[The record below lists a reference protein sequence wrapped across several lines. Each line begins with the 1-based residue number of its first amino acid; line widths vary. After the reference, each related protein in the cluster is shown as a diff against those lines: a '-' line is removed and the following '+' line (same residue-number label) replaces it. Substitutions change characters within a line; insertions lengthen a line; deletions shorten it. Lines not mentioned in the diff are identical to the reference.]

1 MEEERYQASSFALGP
16 VFMYEKKGDSA
27 VIRRCFSHEECVVIP
42 EQICGLPVTEVGPY
56 CFSAHMD
63 EKAFRK
69 EFEAGKLQIFQD
81 GTGFLPAGG
90 QEKGK
95 PAREAEPNKFRGAIT
110 GLSEL
115 RQGEEE
121 LANGE
126 EPDKSGEEIFGSS
139 ELRQGEGELASGAE
153 PDKSRGMVFGSS
165 ELRQRE
171 EKTSSEAERDK
182 SRETIFGPLTEK
194 GIQTPAG
201 LIPSLSGNN
210 LKELVLPGSV
220 RRVGRYCLYNCGA
233 LEQLEFDSAL
243 SDWGSGVFTGCHH
256 IRKIRLYLGEDGKS
270 SLKQMLDEVPEA
282 VEVEFLS
289 RNPGQ
294 AESTVGNLTGP
305 SLMAR
310 LIFPEFYEEGVE
322 NTPARILE
330 THVHGSGILYRNCF
344 QSRAFDFQQYDRLL
358 PYAVAREDFETTA
371 RLVTGRLWFP
381 YELSEAAR
389 LQYEEYVISE
399 RAQFAELFVR
409 THDMRGIRWLTET
422 AAKIYPDLY
431 DLLTELAGRAGFVE
445 AIGFLME
452 NRRMSKKNKGRGIR
466 KRLELSDF
474 SEAAQHL
481 DKRTVSEKEKML
493 GERCFSKK
501 EETGF
506 SRKEPVSLPG
516 QESVRRE
523 QEIREEDPKRT
534 KTALPAEKN
543 RSAARRRR
551 FEL

>member
-1 MEEERYQASSFALGP
+1 MGP
-16 VFMYEKKGDSA
+16 VFMYERKGDSA

-63 EKAFRK
+63 EKALQK
-69 EFEAGKLQIFQD
+69 EFEAGKLQIFQE
-81 GTGFLPAGG
+81 GIGFLSVG
-90 QEKGK
+90 
-95 PAREAEPNKFRGAIT
+95 
-110 GLSEL
+110 
-115 RQGEEE
+115 RQEEE
-121 LANGE
+121 KPVNGA
-126 EPDKSGEEIFGSS
+126 EPDKSCKEIFGSS
-139 ELRQGEGELASGAE
+139 EQRPREEKPASGAE
-153 PDKSRGMVFGSS
+153 RG
-165 ELRQRE
+165 
-171 EKTSSEAERDK
+171 K
-182 SRETIFGPLTEK
+182 SRETVFGPLTEK
-194 GIQTPAG
+194 GIQTPGG
-201 LIPSLSGNN
+201 LIPPLCGNN

-294 AESTVGNLTGP
+294 AGSTAGNLQGALDQTESTTGNLPGSSDQTRSVSGSPAGLFNRIGHGSGDFCFTGTEKDAEEGAV
-305 SLMAR
+305 LMAR

-344 QSRAFDFQQYDRLL
+344 QSRVFDFQQYDRLL
-358 PYAVAREDFETTA
+358 PYAVAREDFDTTA

-389 LQYEEYVISE
+389 RQYEEYVISE

-422 AAKIYPDLY
+422 AAKTYPGLY
-431 DLLTELAGRAGFVE
+431 DLLMELAGRAGFVE

-452 NRRMSKKNKGRGIR
+452 SRRMSKKK
-466 KRLELSDF
+466 
-474 SEAAQHL
+474 
-481 DKRTVSEKEKML
+481 DK
-493 GERCFSKK
+493 ER
-501 EETGF
+501 
-506 SRKEPVSLPG
+506 
-516 QESVRRE
+516 
-523 QEIREEDPKRT
+523 EIGK
-534 KTALPAEKN
+534 PAP
-543 RSAARRRR
+543 AARRRR